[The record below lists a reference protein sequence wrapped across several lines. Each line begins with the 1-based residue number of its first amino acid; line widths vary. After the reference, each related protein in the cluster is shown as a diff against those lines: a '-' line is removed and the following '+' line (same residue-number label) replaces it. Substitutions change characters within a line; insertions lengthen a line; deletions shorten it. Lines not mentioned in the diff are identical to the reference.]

1 MNTIKKFVFLD
12 TINQLISKNI
22 LKIKNI
28 SVINLINPYEKN
40 KQTNINNFF
49 KIIQFCKNNNVPFF
63 ITDNYKLA
71 VKTKA
76 NGIYLNSFNKTNSHK
91 SFGNEI
97 DIIGVAHNQ
106 LEYYFKIRQNCKLIF
121 LSPIFFT
128 KKYSTN
134 KTLGTLRFN
143 LISKNWKAKLGCLG
157 GLTLQNLKK
166 TKLTK
171 INALGFRSLIYA
183 EDIKKPVYFLR

>member
-12 TINQLISKNI
+12 TINQLISENI

-40 KQTNINNFF
+40 KQTNINDFF

-71 VKTKA
+71 VITKA

-121 LSPIFFT
+121 YLQFFSQKNIQQT
-128 KKYSTN
+128 KH
-134 KTLGTLRFN
+134 
-143 LISKNWKAKLGCLG
+143 
-157 GLTLQNLKK
+157 
-166 TKLTK
+166 
-171 INALGFRSLIYA
+171 
-183 EDIKKPVYFLR
+183 